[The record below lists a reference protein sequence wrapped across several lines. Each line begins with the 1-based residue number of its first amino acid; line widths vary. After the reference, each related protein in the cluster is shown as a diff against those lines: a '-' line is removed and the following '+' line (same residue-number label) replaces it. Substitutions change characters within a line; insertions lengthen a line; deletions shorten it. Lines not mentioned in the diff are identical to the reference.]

1 MTSKPTRAAVDDFL
15 AQDVLALAGASR
27 GGKKFGSVILREL
40 LGKGYRVH
48 PLHPEA
54 TELEGR
60 TAYRALADLPE
71 PVGGLVLVVP
81 KPQAA
86 ALVGEAAKAGIAR
99 VWLQQGA
106 ESPEAEALAKEKG
119 LAYVGG
125 ECLLM
130 FLRDTGFLHRAHRW
144 VNGVFGRLPA

>member
-1 MTSKPTRAAVDDFL
+1 MTTRAAVDDFL

-27 GGKKFGSVILREL
+27 GGKKFGSLVLREL
-40 LGKGYRVH
+40 LGNGYRVH
-48 PLHPEA
+48 PLHREA
-54 TELEGR
+54 TALEGR
-60 TAYRALADLPE
+60 KAYRSVAELPE

-81 KPQAA
+81 KTQAV

-119 LAYVGG
+119 IAYVGG